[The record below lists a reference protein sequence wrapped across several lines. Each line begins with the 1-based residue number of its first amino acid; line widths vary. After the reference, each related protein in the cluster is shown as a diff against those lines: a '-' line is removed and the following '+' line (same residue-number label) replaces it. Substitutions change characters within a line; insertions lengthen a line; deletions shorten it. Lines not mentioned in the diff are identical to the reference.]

1 MPDLLAARLTN
12 RLLNALTKEAD
23 NSDDAGLKGRV
34 GNAGSR
40 LQTVIAPFVENSRA
54 VASSPADSGLMTGL
68 ITNSILLLSELR
80 IIVQK

>member
-1 MPDLLAARLTN
+1 MTN

-68 ITNSILLLSELR
+68 ITSVGVEDHCAE
-80 IIVQK
+80 IVFICFTNTK